1 MIGGPVIVRETV
13 QGLRRRRSVVW
24 AALYLGALAGT
35 LAGIW
40 PEQQVYSLAAQ
51 SSRSLVA
58 ILASALLLATLLLA
72 PAFSAVAIVGE
83 KERRTYD
90 LLFATLLRPH
100 ELAIGKTLSSLALL
114 AIFTALSFPF
124 FAAAFFL
131 GAVSVAEAALI
142 YGLVLATGAGAALLG
157 LAISSVARD
166 SHTALIRAYG
176 ALLGWLVAPWAVGA
190 IVAGMRPAWAV
201 QALYIRA
208 ASPLAALL
216 SVLLPAA
223 GAPVGSGL
231 TPPWLLFLRWTGFA
245 AAALFLFLVAQFHR
259 RPVEPRRAERVID
272 DRRELNRR
280 RFRFPF
286 YLVDP
291 QRRKRLLSDWANPIF
306 AREMRARAMGGGV
319 WLIRGLY
326 LCLAFSALLVILL
339 AGQVAGYS
347 PDGLK
352 AIALA
357 FQIGLVALLG
367 PALTA
372 SAITRE
378 VEAGLFDPLR
388 MTRLGPF
395 ALLAGKFQVALL
407 FVLLLLVGAAP
418 LWAVVYVMELNTIRE
433 ILIAGGVIL
442 ATVLFAIQAGLFA
455 SVYARHTSA
464 AAAFAYALVFAVV
477 AATLAP
483 YLAPTRFG
491 PGVRRALEQIN
502 PFLVAWSALRTE
514 RSARALDWALHLRGS
529 LAASALLGILAYARL
544 RQKFATDR

>member
-1 MIGGPVIVRETV
+1 MIGGPVIVRETA
-13 QGLRRRRSVVW
+13 QGLRRWRSALW
-24 AALYLGALAGT
+24 AALYLGALAAT
-35 LAGIW
+35 LWWIW

-58 ILASALLLATLLLA
+58 ILAAALLLATLLLA
-72 PAFSAVAIVGE
+72 PAFSATAIVGE

-100 ELAIGKTLSSLALL
+100 ELAIGKIVSSLALL

-124 FAAAFFL
+124 FAATFFL
-131 GAVSVAEAALI
+131 GAVSLAETALI
-142 YGLVLATGAGAALLG
+142 YGLVLATAAGAALLG

-166 SHTALIRAYG
+166 SHSALIRTYG
-176 ALLGWLVAPWAVGA
+176 ALMFWLAAPWALGA
-190 IVAGMRPAWAV
+190 IVAGANPDWTAR
-201 QALYIRA
+201 ALRIRA
-208 ASPLAALL
+208 VSPLAALL
-216 SVLLPAA
+216 SVLLPPPAA
-223 GAPVGSGL
+223 PSGAAMAPAWAL
-231 TPPWLLFLRWTGFA
+231 YLRWTGLG
-245 AAALFLFLVAQFHR
+245 AAALFAFLIVQFHR

-291 QRRKRLLSDWANPIF
+291 QRRKRLLPGWVNPVF

-326 LCLAFSALLVILL
+326 LCLAVSALLVILL
-339 AGQVAGYS
+339 AGQVGGYS

-352 AIALA
+352 GFALA
-357 FQIGLVALLG
+357 FQIALVALLG

-372 SAITRE
+372 GAITRE

-388 MTRLGPF
+388 MTRLGPLS
-395 ALLAGKFQVALL
+395 LLVGKLQVALL

-418 LWAVVYVMELNTIRE
+418 MWAVVYVMELNTVRE
-433 ILIAGGVIL
+433 ILLAGAIVL
-442 ATVLFAIQAGLFA
+442 ATLLFAILAGLFA
-455 SVYARHTSA
+455 SAYARHSSA
-464 AAAFAYALVFAVV
+464 AAALAYAIVFVVV

-483 YLAPTRFG
+483 YLAPARFA
-491 PGVRRALEQIN
+491 PEVRRALEQIN
-502 PFLVAWSALRTE
+502 PFLVAWSVLRTE
-514 RSARALDWALHLRGS
+514 RAAGALDAVGHLRGS
-529 LAASALLGILAYARL
+529 LAASALMGILAYVRICF
-544 RQKFATDR
+544 RFATDR